1 MGGNFIM
8 KYEWIVVGLSI
19 ICISVVEIIAIR
31 NGINGVSLTLAI
43 GAIAGLGGYEAKQ
56 IFTKIKE
63 KNGLN

>member
-1 MGGNFIM
+1 M
-8 KYEWIVVGLSI
+8 KNEWIIVGFSI
-19 ICISVVEIIAIR
+19 LCIAVISIIAIR
-31 NGINGVSLTLAI
+31 NGINGTVSTLAI